1 MTTSALPP
9 ELAGAAAQLNG
20 ALNSVLG
27 SNEGQQTLSLGVRWD
42 FTKNMDAKLQYDH
55 TRFKGNSVGPLINPQ
70 PDFEPGGSFN
80 VISLAVD
87 FVF

>member
-1 MTTSALPP
+1 M
-9 ELAGAAAQLNG
+9 
-20 ALNSVLG
+20 
-27 SNEGQQTLSLGVRWD
+27 RWD

-55 TRFKGNSVGPLINPQ
+55 TRFKGNSVGPLINPNRTSSR
-70 PDFEPGGSFN
+70 GSFN